1 MMFNTVK
8 LYNKDKEKAMVIERV
23 IKHFGSKA
31 KLARALG
38 IQRSNITLW
47 LSGAKNIPPKQAIE
61 IEKITDGQFKA
72 VDILGDADGDN

>member
-1 MMFNTVK
+1 M
-8 LYNKDKEKAMVIERV
+8 EIERV

-47 LSGAKNIPPKQAIE
+47 LSGAKNIPPKQAIN
-61 IEKITDGQFKA
+61 IERITSGEFKA
-72 VDILGDADGDN
+72 VDILGEADGEQ

>member
-1 MMFNTVK
+1 MEIK
-8 LYNKDKEKAMVIERV
+8 RV

-47 LSGAKNIPPKQAIE
+47 LSGAKNIPPKQAIN
-61 IEKITDGQFKA
+61 IERITDGEFKA
-72 VDILGDADGDN
+72 VDILGEADGEQ